1 MAYMPHNGIYKCC
14 DVWQRAIWKLLLLH
28 FVYLESKLAWEV
40 AGMSYHMHANIS
52 LSIHFMWEGSV
63 CILVANQ
70 TNKENPHCVF
80 ICYRISNFPVHF
92 GFRNF
97 IRNSSCVLFKN
108 SMDFKHHTDTF
119 HKITTVGMIVYTLIL
134 LDSYLSKM
142 ELWRSSTLKNAD
154 KVHGFPPC
162 AITPFSYI
170 FGLSLVKY
178 NLP

>member
-63 CILVANQ
+63 CILIANQ
-70 TNKENPHCVF
+70 TNRENPHCVF

-108 SMDFKHHTDTF
+108 RMDFKHHTDTF
-119 HKITTVGMIVYTLIL
+119 HKITTVGMIDSLYFDLAWL
-134 LDSYLSKM
+134 LSFKNGALKIVNFKKC
-142 ELWRSSTLKNAD
+142 WQGTWVSTLCN
-154 KVHGFPPC
+154 HTLFLHFWSFTC
-162 AITPFSYI
+162 QI
-170 FGLSLVKY
+170 
-178 NLP
+178 